1 MFEKKSSNISIRSL
15 CFSTYIDLKKGFCEL
30 LKISELKE
38 TNVQV
43 LNSENEKIT
52 KELNCLRSEL
62 NVRKI
67 EILCV
72 KIIKLIFYFLEKKRF
87 DNHR

>member
-1 MFEKKSSNISIRSL
+1 LKKYKGKN
-15 CFSTYIDLKKGFCEL
+15 IDLKKGFCEL
-30 LKISELKE
+30 LKKSELKE

-52 KELNCLRSEL
+52 KELNWFRSEL

-67 EILCV
+67 EIL
-72 KIIKLIFYFLEKKRF
+72 
-87 DNHR
+87 